1 MGADTYVV
9 YRGDDVLCVGTAREC
24 AERLGVSEASVRWLA
39 TPSSHRKEAARPGR
53 MVAER
58 VVA

>member
-1 MGADTYVV
+1 MGAETYVV

-24 AERLGVSEASVRWLA
+24 AERLGVSESSVRWLA
-39 TPSSHRKEAARPGR
+39 SPAARRREAARPGR